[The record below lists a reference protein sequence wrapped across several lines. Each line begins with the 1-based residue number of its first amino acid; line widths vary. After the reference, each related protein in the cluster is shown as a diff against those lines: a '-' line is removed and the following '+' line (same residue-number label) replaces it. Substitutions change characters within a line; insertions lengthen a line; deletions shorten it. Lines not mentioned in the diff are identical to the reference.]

1 MAFLAVLS
9 ALLAPVSLLAEEVRT
24 GKLGGLC
31 SAKALFDGAG
41 SSSDGSSATGGHC
54 DLCGALG
61 LVPPPAVLVSSLVP
75 ADASLPAIAANLH
88 AGSTYGLRQGR
99 GPPAL

>member
-31 SAKALFDGAG
+31 SAKALLDGTG
-41 SSSDGSSATGGHC
+41 SSSDGSATGGHC

-61 LVPPPAVLVSSLVP
+61 LVPPPPVLVSSLVP

-99 GPPAL
+99 GPPAP